1 MMVKQRRFRE
11 DRDTEFLLLLEWFK
25 LCLTSWRSQCF
36 KKSAWLFEFP
46 LRERPRVS
54 NKLRGTISG
63 LNWRIPPDLTRAA
76 DNSLRKPLKVNGT
89 DCRDFMLHR
98 CLRKILSHL
107 MKRSEGGVLSWRAN
121 MRDRHDISAYGPI
134 FPSRK
139 GAFVLARSSQTDLNE
154 SFWYAHVGS
163 QCWYLE
169 LNSSDFSLSRKLI
182 NTIKIKYFILIWY
195 NYFCCWI
202 KFHNNLQQ
210 GLKR

>member
-1 MMVKQRRFRE
+1 MLSRIFIVSRKGWNFKMMVKQRRFRE

-63 LNWRIPPDLTRAA
+63 LNWRMPPDLTRAA
-76 DNSLRKPLKVNGT
+76 DDSLRKPLKVNGT

-107 MKRSEGGVLSWRAN
+107 MKRSESGLEKESYV
-121 MRDRHDISAYGPI
+121 DEPI
-134 FPSRK
+134 C
-139 GAFVLARSSQTDLNE
+139 AIDM
-154 SFWYAHVGS
+154 
-163 QCWYLE
+163 
-169 LNSSDFSLSRKLI
+169 I
-182 NTIKIKYFILIWY
+182 
-195 NYFCCWI
+195 
-202 KFHNNLQQ
+202 
-210 GLKR
+210 